1 MEENRDSKDKM
12 EVTGKLGKYER
23 KDSGNSIEP
32 LPEINNS
39 KSPKKIA
46 MKPLLSWRSIVILSI
61 GLIVGIVI
69 AFAYWLYSPA
79 LIGDASSNPTD
90 NATTGLLGI
99 LGMVPDG
106 PYESRVNIQVV
117 SPGSEYTP
125 LLTLQQR
132 AEYYSAKS
140 LSLPFFE
147 FLSQK
152 LSQQMP
158 DFSANVDN
166 LAKSISSSYNARTEI
181 PVIRITVTAPTEKQA
196 ATLAELVPQNF
207 SAYLIAEEK
216 EKLEKDYIATL
227 AAIDTVK
234 AALYEAQA
242 ELNTLKQNNVA
253 TINPDII
260 ILKAKVDAFQL
271 ILNNQVTQISVQTVG
286 DLQLEY
292 DNTLKQLNLVNA
304 QAAEAKLQMEALQK
318 SYNISNNITDDSY
331 RTVLEA
337 KVRALQAE
345 LDRSMATIVTVTTD
359 NLSLAYTNALQS
371 VDLTAKALS
380 DARKELSDIQAK
392 SAQISLVPTSL
403 DYQILQ
409 IKIATFTTQQ
419 TALSTKLT
427 QLYQQIMNAEEKTGE
442 NNIESQ
448 FGKTSLALTQAKK
461 DLEDFENKLGYD
473 RLSSDLNISIAQ
485 NKVNNLNTRLTTL
498 TGNLGSL
505 VGGNINSLETD
516 YLVASNPSAPFPVL
530 PTRAKARNTLMAGAL
545 VGIFIAWA
553 LWNTKWIINK
563 LKTMGSSPEIESV
576 EKE

>member
-1 MEENRDSKDKM
+1 MEENRDSKEPKM
-12 EVTGKLGKYER
+12 EVTGKLEKYKK
-23 KDSGNSIEP
+23 KDSGNSVET
-32 LPEINNS
+32 LSEIDNS
-39 KSPKKIA
+39 KSPKKIT
-46 MKPLLSWRSIVILSI
+46 MKPLLTWRSVIILSF

-79 LIGDASSNPTD
+79 LIGDSSTNPTD
-90 NATTGLLGI
+90 NTTTGLLGI

-166 LAKSISSSYNARTEI
+166 LAKSITSSYNARTEI

-216 EKLEKDYIATL
+216 EKLEKDYSATL
-227 AAIDTVK
+227 NAIESVK
-234 AALYEAQA
+234 TALYEAQA
-242 ELNTLKQNNVA
+242 ELNKLKQNNIA
-253 TINPDII
+253 STNPDII

-271 ILNNQVTQISVQTVG
+271 VLNNQITQISVQTLG

-292 DNTLKQLNLVNA
+292 DNTLKQLNLVNV
-304 QAAEAKLQMEALQK
+304 QAAEARLQMEVLQK
-318 SYNISNNITDDSY
+318 SYNISNNTTDDASIMI
-331 RTVLEA
+331 LEA
-337 KVRALQAE
+337 KVRVLQAE
-345 LDRSMATIVTVTTD
+345 LDRSMASIVTIA
-359 NLSLAYTNALQS
+359 NNSSQEYINSLQS
-371 VDLTAKALS
+371 VALTARALS
-380 DARKELSDIQAK
+380 DTRKELSDIQAK
-392 SAQISLVPTSL
+392 SAQTSQVPTSL

-419 TALSTKLT
+419 TALTTKLT
-427 QLYQQIMNAEEKTGE
+427 QLYQQIMNAEDISEG

-448 FGKTSLALTQAKK
+448 FGKTSLALIQAKK
-461 DLEDFENKLGYD
+461 ELEDLENQLGYD

-485 NKVNNLNTRLTTL
+485 NKVNNLNTRLSTL

-530 PTRAKARNTLMAGAL
+530 PTRAKARNTLMAGAIF
-545 VGIFIAWA
+545 GIFIAWA
-553 LWNTKWIINK
+553 LWNTKWIISK
-563 LKTMGSSPEIESV
+563 IKTMGASTETEIV
-576 EKE
+576 EK